1 MLTSYWAT
9 KTPEERAAIAKK
21 AKDTLRRNKEEERR
35 REEEVQQRALELRY
49 QIDQLQAKLDTLQ
62 KMEIASSVAM
72 HLTNKTLLHEEEIV
86 NAAVPYVK
94 ATGVY
99 FLVNKQKI
107 VYVGQ
112 SNNIFNRLGSHA
124 ASKEFES
131 FAYVPCKAE
140 LLDKLESLYIHLF
153 RPPLNGDIGGR
164 KVAPLSLEEVL
175 MGPAIRPWRDS

>member
-1 MLTSYWAT
+1 MLINHWAT

-21 AKDTLRRNKEEERR
+21 SKDTLRRNKEKERR
-35 REEEVQQRALELRY
+35 KEEEVQRRALEFRY
-49 QIDQLQAKLDTLQ
+49 QIDQLQAKLNTLQ

-72 HLTNKTLLHEEEIV
+72 NLTNKALLHEEEIV

-94 ATGVY
+94 AIGVY

-131 FAYVPCKAE
+131 FAYIPCKAE

-153 RPPLNGDIGGR
+153 RPPLNGEIGGR
-164 KVAPLSLEEVL
+164 KIAPLSFEEIF
-175 MGPAIRPWRDS
+175 METAIRP